1 MKSSAWRQLQR
12 QHLRNNLQRGVA
24 RTLGA
29 FTLRCRDSPHC
40 TWQSPFFAPIFSER
54 LHMRSAITIL
64 IIMISAL
71 TTGCA
76 NLVAPSYSA
85 DYAAVDNLKHS
96 KLNKMAL
103 GKVQPDDVR
112 AKVNQISLR
121 GANLTAGD
129 TTFAGYLERAMTNDL
144 QEAGL
149 YDASAAHRIDI
160 VLIKND
166 IDVSGFSQGVGQIE
180 IELTLTASGKI
191 VLKKNYA
198 TTTQFESSFA
208 AAVAVPKGQIEYPN
222 LVRALLSKIYRDQ
235 AFLLAMQIQ

>member
-1 MKSSAWRQLQR
+1 
-12 QHLRNNLQRGVA
+12 
-24 RTLGA
+24 
-29 FTLRCRDSPHC
+29 
-40 TWQSPFFAPIFSER
+40 
-54 LHMRSAITIL
+54 MRSAITIL